1 MQEEDS
7 MIPISSLEAVMDIK
21 EDVRHYYHHP
31 LDHQS
36 LTSCLHLPVQ
46 YKLRLFSSI
55 SHMMISS
62 QFLLLPVILR

>member
-1 MQEEDS
+1 MHVEGNRTS
-7 MIPISSLEAVMDIK
+7 ISSLEAIMDTK
-21 EDVRHYYHHP
+21 EDARHYYHQP
-31 LDHQS
+31 LYHQS

-62 QFLLLPVILR
+62 QFLLLPVVRR